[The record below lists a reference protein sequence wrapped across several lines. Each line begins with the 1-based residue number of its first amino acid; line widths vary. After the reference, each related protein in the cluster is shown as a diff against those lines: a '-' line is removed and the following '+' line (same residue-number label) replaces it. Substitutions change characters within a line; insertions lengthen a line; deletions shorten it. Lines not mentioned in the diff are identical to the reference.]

1 MSTLAFDLVLGAA
14 LVATAVG
21 ALFSRELFRGVV
33 LFVVF
38 GLLMALAWVR
48 LQAPDLAL
56 AEAAIGAGL
65 TGALLLDA
73 IGHLKRRR
81 ALSASGDRA
90 PGDRGPVDR
99 ISGDSASDHRASGSS
114 TPDEVAE

>member
-1 MSTLAFDLVLGAA
+1 MMQLAFDGLLGSA
-14 LVATAVG
+14 LLATAAG
-21 ALFSRELFRGVV
+21 ALLSRDLFRGVV

-38 GLLMALAWVR
+38 GLLMAMAWIR

-73 IGHLKRRR
+73 IGHLKRRKSPGADR
-81 ALSASGDRA
+81 PNASLSKSSADMPNASSSAS
-90 PGDRGPVDR
+90 
-99 ISGDSASDHRASGSS
+99 
-114 TPDEVAE
+114 E

>member
-1 MSTLAFDLVLGAA
+1 MIHLAFDGLLGLV
-14 LVATAVG
+14 LVATAAG
-21 ALFSRELFRGVV
+21 AMFSRDLFRGVV

-38 GLLMALAWVR
+38 GLLMALAWTR

-73 IGHLKRRR
+73 IGHLRRR
-81 ALSASGDRA
+81 RRSEPDDSSVSPDTSA
-90 PGDRGPVDR
+90 
-99 ISGDSASDHRASGSS
+99 
-114 TPDEVAE
+114 

>member
-1 MSTLAFDLVLGAA
+1 MTISLAFDWVLGVV
-14 LVATAVG
+14 LVATAAG
-21 ALFSRELFRGVV
+21 ALFSKTLFRGVV

-73 IGHLKRRR
+73 IGHLKSRSVTPSHNDDD
-81 ALSASGDRA
+81 A
-90 PGDRGPVDR
+90 VK
-99 ISGDSASDHRASGSS
+99 GS
-114 TPDEVAE
+114 T

>member
-1 MSTLAFDLVLGAA
+1 MIRLAFDWVLGAA
-14 LVATAVG
+14 LIATAAG
-21 ALFSRELFRGVV
+21 ALFSRALFRGVV

-48 LQAPDLAL
+48 LEAPDLAL

-73 IGHLKRRR
+73 IGHLKRRETHGANEHVSR
-81 ALSASGDRA
+81 EE
-90 PGDRGPVDR
+90 
-99 ISGDSASDHRASGSS
+99 S
-114 TPDEVAE
+114 T

>member
-1 MSTLAFDLVLGAA
+1 MIGLTFDALLGAA
-14 LVATAVG
+14 LIATATG
-21 ALFSRELFRGVV
+21 ALFSRDLFRGVV

-73 IGHLKRRR
+73 IGHLKRRD
-81 ALSASGDRA
+81 AADAGHENSPSGGAS
-90 PGDRGPVDR
+90 
-99 ISGDSASDHRASGSS
+99 
-114 TPDEVAE
+114 